1 MQRQMELDQ
10 EVLTQL
16 RLQYA
21 ESDNASKK
29 ELTPQILQ
37 LEKKQSQLQE
47 QCNELL
53 QSTRKTE
60 SEAVQQ

>member
-1 MQRQMELDQ
+1 MESASNAVLDK
-10 EVLTQL
+10 VTDGY
-16 RLQYA
+16 YA

-29 ELTPQILQ
+29 ELTPQLLQ
-37 LEKKQSQLQE
+37 LEKKQSQLHE